1 MKKKYIC
8 LGLMSGTSGD
18 GVDASVIETDGNLH
32 PNKMNYFKEIENQ
45 YYPYEISIHNKIHDL
60 NKKVNNTKD
69 LKKLNTEIKDLE
81 RLITLFHGKSIN
93 NLIKKHNVDVIGFH
107 GHTIYHN
114 AKEKISKQ
122 IGDANLLSQITQRD
136 VVYNFRQNDIMNG
149 GNGAPLTPVFH
160 LAISK
165 QKQIKPPWIIL
176 NIGGISNLTWCNKNG
191 NEFEARDVG
200 PGNCLI
206 DKWVRENSNL
216 QYDKNG
222 KLSEIG
228 HEHKQILQD
237 FLEMGNPHREQRSY
251 DINDFDLGF
260 VRGLSLE
267 DGAATITEYTAELIC
282 YHLNKKCNLDKTLD
296 VNNKRTK
303 IILTGGG
310 RKNISLVNKIK
321 EKTFNPVYLIDE
333 FSINGDFVES
343 QAFAFLSARTLN
355 KFPLTYKWMTGCN
368 LESCRGGQIQ
378 KFK

>member
-165 QKQIKPPWIIL
+165 QKQIKPPWDNFKHWRHI
-176 NIGGISNLTWCNKNG
+176 
-191 NEFEARDVG
+191 
-200 PGNCLI
+200 
-206 DKWVRENSNL
+206 
-216 QYDKNG
+216 Q
-222 KLSEIG
+222 
-228 HEHKQILQD
+228 
-237 FLEMGNPHREQRSY
+237 SY
-251 DINDFDLGF
+251 M
-260 VRGLSLE
+260 V
-267 DGAATITEYTAELIC
+267 
-282 YHLNKKCNLDKTLD
+282 
-296 VNNKRTK
+296 
-303 IILTGGG
+303 
-310 RKNISLVNKIK
+310 
-321 EKTFNPVYLIDE
+321 
-333 FSINGDFVES
+333 
-343 QAFAFLSARTLN
+343 
-355 KFPLTYKWMTGCN
+355 
-368 LESCRGGQIQ
+368 
-378 KFK
+378 